1 MRGGAKQFLNGRG
14 LGWGLGERARLC
26 GAMGAS
32 EGQNASA
39 QSVCS
44 GLSGLSAPVV
54 PRNPGVCPS
63 LVPVPAPYA
72 VDAKPAAARS
82 LSPLVAR
89 SFNGSQVALR
99 LLPWRLGQRPE
110 AGPRR
115 DPPPAGFL
123 VAAPLPRPG
132 GLQLELGGFWEPA
145 LGVSDLRERRL

>member
-1 MRGGAKQFLNGRG
+1 MLLHHLHELLVAGHAHLFVAGHRESVPRNTRDVSGSATAGRGSVRGGAKQHLNGRG
-14 LGWGLGERARLC
+14 LGRGLGERARLC

-54 PRNPGVCPS
+54 PRNPGFCPS

-82 LSPLVAR
+82 LSPLVA
-89 SFNGSQVALR
+89 
-99 LLPWRLGQRPE
+99 PE
-110 AGPRR
+110 
-115 DPPPAGFL
+115 L
-123 VAAPLPRPG
+123 
-132 GLQLELGGFWEPA
+132 
-145 LGVSDLRERRL
+145 